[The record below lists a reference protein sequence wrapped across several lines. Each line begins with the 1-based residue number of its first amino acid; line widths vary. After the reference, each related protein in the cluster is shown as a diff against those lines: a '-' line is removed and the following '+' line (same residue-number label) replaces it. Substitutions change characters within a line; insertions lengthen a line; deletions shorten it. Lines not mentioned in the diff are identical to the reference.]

1 MIEVMVSIFILSIGL
16 LGVALF
22 IGSTVAAGARAK
34 YMSMA
39 NVLASEKL
47 DNLNKWPSSDTS
59 CDPNVCPGGSLTGPS
74 VCAAGDTYCDQITV
88 NEASG
93 VDYETETQMVG
104 TPPTPVTTTIVH
116 TNTGC
121 VDTPANCRV
130 PSPSRGGSTFTRR
143 WLITADPTISSTGGP
158 KTITGA
164 RRITV
169 VVTLNNQT
177 NQSPVSFQMSMVR
190 P

>member
-1 MIEVMVSIFILSIGL
+1 MLEVLVSIVILSIGL

-22 IGSTVAAGARAK
+22 ISAAIASGARAR

-47 DNLNKWPSSDTS
+47 DSLNKWPSSDTS
-59 CDPNVCPGGSLTGPS
+59 CDQNVCAGGSLTGPA
-74 VCAAGDTYCDQITV
+74 VCAANDTYCDQITV

-93 VDYETETQMVG
+93 VDYETQTQVVNG
-104 TPPTPVTTTIVH
+104 ADQTTTIVH
-116 TNTGC
+116 TSSGC
-121 VDTPANCRV
+121 VDTPANCGV
-130 PSPSRGGSTFTRR
+130 PTPPAGGSTFTRR
-143 WLITADPTISSTGGP
+143 WLITSNPTITGNGG
-158 KTITGA
+158 TATVTGA

-169 VVTLNNQT
+169 VVTLNNQSLRT
-177 NQSPVSFQMSMVR
+177 PVSFQMSMVR